1 MKAVDLGENHGC
13 VILSDG
19 GGVCWGLGANG
30 RLGTGNTNNVE
41 NLNAATRVTAL
52 NGTVGNRAISL
63 STAFNHSCAVRSDG
77 RVFCWGLN
85 LQGQCGVSPTVSTEV
100 LTPADVGI
108 TDAVAVTTGDNHSC
122 ALKSDG
128 SVVCWGANSGGELG
142 NGTTTSSHVPSS
154 VTKMTGTP
162 GMIVALG
169 EIVAVEAQWSATCA
183 LSSTGDVSCW
193 GQVNQGTSTLS
204 TTTAQGIGGFSN
216 ITAIV
221 GGGNHLCGRRADGT
235 VQCMGDNAFGQLGQG
250 NQTPVAGVVTIAGA
264 GNEFASIF
272 GGNFHVCGVRAD
284 GSTRCWGDNGS
295 GQLGVGNTN
304 PVLSPTAVPTL
315 SQVVGGGGGMAQTC
329 WLRANTESLAC
340 AGANNHGQLGNGD
353 PTHASQSTPVNVQL
367 GELVF
372 QGVAPFG
379 YFQQVETA
387 FTAGGVVDA
396 GQCHVC
402 AIRNTF
408 SLASF
413 STQREVVC
421 WGRNGQGQLGNGVT
435 GVDSPS
441 PVTVGGISEPVVA
454 LSAGG
459 DHSCALTSGGRVWC
473 WGANAFGQLGNGV
486 SGVDVRS
493 STPQIVSALTEV
505 VQITTG
511 QSHTCAVLVNGHAW
525 CWGRGADGQLGRGT
539 STDSNVPVEVLISAN
554 TPMTDITSLSAGW
567 GHTCARRVNGEVR
580 CWGEGSFSRNGHPTG
595 KDLLL
600 AGDPLTF
607 PSGFRPVRLSAGEM
621 HTCALS
627 DNGSVACWG
636 GNAGNRLALGAPFNT
651 QGEIESPQSVPGLTG
666 VVGLQ
671 GSGSTLCAV
680 KSDGTAQCWGVNAS
694 GTVGNGFSGATV
706 TMPTTVTG
714 LSEVVSV
721 TSDCNVSC
729 AMLANGSV
737 RCWGSDSNGSL
748 GNGSP
753 DAMSTTPVSVLGF

>member
-1 MKAVDLGENHGC
+1 
-13 VILSDG
+13 
-19 GGVCWGLGANG
+19 
-30 RLGTGNTNNVE
+30 
-41 NLNAATRVTAL
+41 
-52 NGTVGNRAISL
+52 
-63 STAFNHSCAVRSDG
+63 
-77 RVFCWGLN
+77 
-85 LQGQCGVSPTVSTEV
+85 
-100 LTPADVGI
+100 
-108 TDAVAVTTGDNHSC
+108 
-122 ALKSDG
+122 
-128 SVVCWGANSGGELG
+128 
-142 NGTTTSSHVPSS
+142 
-154 VTKMTGTP
+154 
-162 GMIVALG
+162 
-169 EIVAVEAQWSATCA
+169 
-183 LSSTGDVSCW
+183 
-193 GQVNQGTSTLS
+193 
-204 TTTAQGIGGFSN
+204 
-216 ITAIV
+216 
-221 GGGNHLCGRRADGT
+221 
-235 VQCMGDNAFGQLGQG
+235 
-250 NQTPVAGVVTIAGA
+250 VAGVVTIAGT

-284 GSTRCWGDNGS
+284 GTTRCWGDNGS
-295 GQLGVGNTN
+295 GQLGVGHTN

-372 QGVAPFG
+372 QGVVPFG

-402 AIRNTF
+402 AVRNTF

-413 STQREVVC
+413 TTQREVVC
-421 WGRNGQGQLGNGVT
+421 WGKGDSGQLGHG
-435 GVDSPS
+435 SMPLFSAS
-441 PVTVGGISEPVVA
+441 PVVVGGIAEPVVA

-473 WGANAFGQLGNGV
+473 WGANSFGQLGIGTNANA
-486 SGVDVRS
+486 
-493 STPQIVSALTEV
+493 STPQLISTLTEV

-511 QSHTCAVLVNGHAW
+511 QHHTCSLHVNGRAW
-525 CWGRGADGQLGRGT
+525 CWGRGNDGQLGRGT
-539 STDSNVPVEVLISAN
+539 SSDSNVPVEVLLSAN

-567 GHTCARRVNGEVR
+567 SHTCARRVNGEVR

-600 AGDPLTF
+600 AGDPLAF

-636 GNAGNRLALGAPFNT
+636 GNVGNRLALGSPFNT
-651 QGEIESPQSVPGLTG
+651 QGEIESPQIVAGLTG

-671 GSGSTLCAV
+671 GGGSTLCAV

-748 GNGSP
+748 GNGCS
-753 DAMSTTPVSVLGF
+753 SI